1 MLTFALAH
9 NFSLAYV
16 MCWMCKIDRTGLEIA
31 DALLSLLVVASTEAN
46 MPCAAVTHLGELAPD
61 YTHLYLK
68 VANAFA
74 CIQNCPRTVLQR
86 IKPLLHF
93 PLKGS
98 LFIPAAVMHQST
110 TVLYMRSHP
119 QEEALAASKATM
131 LQLMKWY
138 VGLMKRRPW
147 LLAIRQV

>member
-1 MLTFALAH
+1 MR
-9 NFSLAYV
+9 
-16 MCWMCKIDRTGLEIA
+16 KIDRTGLEIA

-86 IKPLLHF
+86 IKPLLYF

-98 LFIPAAVMHQST
+98 LFIPAADHHAAVMHQST

-119 QEEALAASKATM
+119 QEEALGSKQSYNAAAHEMVCWSDEKATM
-131 LQLMKWY
+131 ALGNQTSMMT
-138 VGLMKRRPW
+138 V
-147 LLAIRQV
+147 